1 MNFTTGRALIDPT
14 RCIGCGECIEA
25 CTMKAIRR
33 LPDGHSFVE
42 PLWCAGCGSCI
53 QLCARHAPGW
63 APTEAASR
71 PRPAPRPAPACGCG
85 R

>member
-1 MNFTTGRALIDPT
+1 
-14 RCIGCGECIEA
+14 
-25 CTMKAIRR
+25 MKAIRR

-63 APTEAASR
+63 APTEAARSR
-71 PRPAPRPAPACGCG
+71 PPPRPAPACGCG